1 MKLIFITREGYR
13 LPGARIRCYN
23 FAKEI
28 NKYGIDTEVLS
39 FSDTLGAK
47 DGEKESQLR
56 LTDKIRFNLCAFKK
70 LAKQKNAVLYLQRF
84 NYHSF
89 APYLAYVFNKN
100 KIILDL
106 DDWEMRENP
115 RQYFGFYPSSKAHF
129 FTSWIAKRSVFCIAA
144 SHFLKDF
151 LLEFNKNVF
160 YIPSGVDT
168 ELFRPSV
175 KNLGDD
181 KIIFSWV
188 GTLHRKEY
196 IDNISLALKCFAALR
211 KEYNHI
217 YFDIVGDGIYKKY
230 LIDILK
236 IFDDAHIR
244 LRGWLNPCDIPAYLD
259 NIHIGLM
266 PIVSKTK
273 FNLAKS
279 PTKLF
284 EYMAMAKPTISSSI
298 GESSHII
305 KDGYDGF
312 LVHTKD
318 EFIEKMN
325 ELIHNIKLRQYLG
338 YNARKTIE
346 GKYSLKVMGSR
357 LYGALARLE
366 N

>member
-28 NKYGIDTEVLS
+28 NKYGIDAEVLS

-47 DGEKESQLR
+47 DGEKESQLS

-70 LAKQKNAVLYLQRF
+70 IAKQKNAVLYLQRF

-89 APYLAYVFNKN
+89 APCLAYAFNKN

-129 FTSWIAKRSVFCIAA
+129 FTSWIAKRSIVCIAA

-160 YIPSGVDT
+160 YIPSVVDT
-168 ELFRPSV
+168 ELFRPSG
-175 KNLGDD
+175 KNPGDD
-181 KIIFSWV
+181 KIVFSWI

-196 IDNISLALKCFAALR
+196 IENIGLALECFAALR

-230 LIDILK
+230 LIDIVK

-244 LRGWLNPCDIPAYLD
+244 LRGWLNPCDVPAYLD

-266 PIVSKTK
+266 PIASKTK

-284 EYMAMAKPTISSSI
+284 EYMAMAKPTVSSNI
-298 GESSHII
+298 GESPYIVKEGHNGLLA
-305 KDGYDGF
+305 D
-312 LVHTKD
+312 TKRD
-318 EFIEKMN
+318 FIEKMSQLLN
-325 ELIHNIKLRQYLG
+325 NPQLRQSLG
-338 YNARKTIE
+338 CNARKSIE
-346 GKYSLKVMGSR
+346 NNYSLEVIGKR
-357 LYGALARLE
+357 LYGILKTIE